1 MRTNTITITSDF
13 RFIVGG
19 GIECVAGKS
28 AYVILGSK
36 SGPQGETRI
45 PVGMD
50 FAKTLPESKPCPR
63 DGDGSLGLCSECGTL
78 ITRGDIKV
86 VEETVGF
93 FKQERPT
100 AKHQGVR
107 IMHRASGFLTRRN
120 SALMVAEE
128 RMDSGEL
135 MVLFHVEGGS
145 PQLWLDAE
153 TEERKPFNRQ
163 AKRYEGRQIVGLDA
177 FIVLR
182 KGDKIEI
189 ARSSN
194 EWHEQIVV
202 LVTDDLQIKLGSVL
216 RSEVTKES
224 APEET
229 PEVEEVVAEEVAE
242 EVVEEPLKEEESS
255 EIKFE

>member
-28 AYVILGSK
+28 AYVVLGSK

-63 DGDGSLGLCSECGTL
+63 DGDGSLGLCADCGTL
-78 ITRGDIKV
+78 ITRGDIKI

-100 AKHQGVR
+100 AKHGGVR

-128 RMDSGEL
+128 RVDSGEL

-145 PQLWLDAE
+145 PQLWLDGE
-153 TEERKPFNRQ
+153 TEERKPFHRQ
-163 AKRYEGRQIVGLDA
+163 SKRYSGKQVVGLDA

-189 ARSSN
+189 ARSSDQ
-194 EWHEQIVV
+194 WHEQIVV
-202 LVTDDLQIKLGSVL
+202 VITDDLQIKLGSVL

-229 PEVEEVVAEEVAE
+229 PEEVEEVVE